1 MLAYPGREKNGNKT
15 IIWDSNDTTIQFVR
29 ALQQASCG
37 LHKKHH
43 LHDRLNNHKTRFKVV
58 CTIFC
63 SLNVTSFH
71 TPHNNF
77 KTLSPPSKFQ
87 REKWQ
92 ERLSQILDPLLFS
105 DVFSRFLS
113 GKPTQSYTSGVS
125 HQTKSYGTCADKLPL
140 RLWRR
145 ITFETSAFLPL
156 TVANLRFQLTC

>member
-71 TPHNNF
+71 T
-77 KTLSPPSKFQ
+77 T
-87 REKWQ
+87 
-92 ERLSQILDPLLFS
+92 I
-105 DVFSRFLS
+105 
-113 GKPTQSYTSGVS
+113 
-125 HQTKSYGTCADKLPL
+125 L
-140 RLWRR
+140 RLCRPHLSFRGKNDKKGCLKYSIHCYFPTYFRDSSAGNRR
-145 ITFETSAFLPL
+145 SRIPAVSRIKLKVTEHAQTNYLFVSDEG
-156 TVANLRFQLTC
+156 